1 MARIAGVTGREGLSA
16 AQAEAWDELT
26 ASRGHV
32 AGPFTVLLHAPEVCK
47 EVGRLGALVRFAGG
61 LPKPLLEVAIL
72 TTARS
77 QDAQFEWSA
86 HAALARKAGVA
97 EGTIAAIREGTAPA
111 GLSPDEALVFRYV
124 DELLRTKRVSKAAF
138 DAAMGRFG
146 QAQVLE
152 LTVTAGYYSLLG
164 AVMNAFEVEPAP
176 GEPPLPVAGTP
187 MFQRLNEREM
197 EIGGLHF
204 AVYYTEAGTNGG
216 PTIRV
221 LGDVAGKRT
230 ELLRFDSFRKDPHY
244 HAPASGKQTNMTAE
258 EGKDALGWSL
268 TQVREHLPAWL
279 EKAGFGEIARG
290 VDVAALRRGWTQ
302 VRDAALASV
311 PKG

>member
-1 MARIAGVTGREGLSA
+1 MARIAGVTSREGLSP

-32 AGPFTVLLHAPEVCK
+32 VGPFTMLLHAPELCK
-47 EVGRLGALVRFAGG
+47 QVGRLGALVRFSGG
-61 LPKPLLEVAIL
+61 LPKPLLEIAIL

-77 QDAQFEWSA
+77 QEAQFEWTA
-86 HAALARKAGVA
+86 HVPLARKAGVG
-97 EGTIAAIREGTAPA
+97 EETIAAIRDRTAPQ

-124 DELLRTKRVSKAAF
+124 NELLRTKRVSGAAF

-146 QAQVLE
+146 HAQVLE

-164 AVMNAFEVEPAP
+164 TVMNAFELEPAP
-176 GEPPLPVAGTP
+176 GEPPLPQAATP
-187 MFQRLNEREM
+187 MFHRLHEREFD
-197 EIGGLHF
+197 IGGLHIM
-204 AVYYTEAGTNGG
+204 VYYTDAGTNGG

-221 LGDVAGKRT
+221 LGDVAGERT

-244 HAPASGKQTNMTAE
+244 HCPASAQQVDMTAE
-258 EGKDALGWSL
+258 EAKDALGWSL

-279 EKAGFGEIARG
+279 EKAGFADVAMR
-290 VDVAALRRGWTQ
+290 VDAAALRREWTA
-302 VRDAALASV
+302 VRDAALASI

>member
-1 MARIAGVTGREGLSA
+1 MARIAGVTSRAGLTP
-16 AQAEAWDELT
+16 AQTETWDELM

-32 AGPFTVLLHAPEVCK
+32 IGPFEVLLHAPELCK
-47 EVGRLGALVRFAGG
+47 QVGRLGALVRFSGG

-77 QDAQFEWSA
+77 QDAQFEWAA
-86 HAALARKAGVA
+86 HAALARKAGVG
-97 EGTIAAIREGTAPA
+97 EGTIAAIRERTAPA

-124 DELLRTKRVSKAAF
+124 DELLRTKRVSQAAF
-138 DAAMGRFG
+138 DAAMGRLG
-146 QAQVLE
+146 KAQVLE

-164 AVMNAFEVEPAP
+164 AVMNAFEVEPGP
-176 GEPPLPVAGTP
+176 GEPPLPVAAAP
-187 MFQRLNEREM
+187 MLRRLNEREM

-221 LGDVAGKRT
+221 LGDVDGKRT

-244 HAPASGKQTNMTAE
+244 HAPASAKQVNMTAE
-258 EGKDALGWSL
+258 EAKDALGWIM

-279 EKAGFGEIARG
+279 EKAGFGEMAKG
-290 VDVAALRRGWTQ
+290 VDAAALRRGWTQ

-311 PKG
+311 PQG